1 VDFQGIVQNVE
12 SLPSLSDSAL
22 RIRALYSKGDEL
34 NIKSLVRE
42 IESDALLTANI
53 LKMINSPLYG
63 FSKQIS
69 SVMQAV
75 TLFGVQ
81 MVYGLVVNY
90 AIHSVVVANLRAY
103 GVNNSRFNEVCQMQ
117 SMLMKKWYTPID
129 SFQANLLT
137 PLALIMESGKLI
149 TAKEITLSGKIK
161 EFHAG
166 LKDAENI
173 SVYEHEVFGTSSYFV
188 SGLLFEHWNLD
199 KLYVDLLKGLDYEYD
214 KNSTQNI
221 KYIDSLD
228 VIRTAVN
235 VNDIL
240 SDKSI
245 SKAAEL
251 VVEIGL
257 NKSHFLEVAREIQ
270 YNYEKTQ

>member
-1 VDFQGIVQNVE
+1 MNFHSIVQNVE
-12 SLPSLSDSAL
+12 SLPSLSDTAL
-22 RIRALYSKGDEL
+22 RIRALYSKGDDL
-34 NIKSLVRE
+34 NIKSLVKE

-129 SFQANLLT
+129 SEHAKLLT

-149 TAKEITLSGKIK
+149 TAKEITLAGKIK
-161 EFHAG
+161 EFHEG
-166 LKDAENI
+166 LKYTDNI

-199 KLYVDLLKGLDYEYD
+199 KIYVDILKGLDYEYD
-214 KNSTQNI
+214 KNSAQNI

-257 NKSHFLEVAREIQ
+257 SKSHFLEIAREIQ
-270 YNYEKTQ
+270 YNYEKSL

>member
-1 VDFQGIVQNVE
+1 VDFQSIVQNVE

-90 AIHSVVVANLRAY
+90 AIHSVIVANLRAY

-129 SFQANLLT
+129 SEHAKILT

-161 EFHAG
+161 EFHEG
-166 LKDAENI
+166 LKGAENI

-214 KNSTQNI
+214 KNSAQNI

>member
-1 VDFQGIVQNVE
+1 MNFHSIVQNVE
-12 SLPSLSDSAL
+12 SLPSLSNTAL
-22 RIRALYSKGDEL
+22 RIRALYSKGDDL
-34 NIKSLVRE
+34 NIKSLVKE

-90 AIHSVVVANLRAY
+90 AIHSIVVANLRAY

-129 SFQANLLT
+129 SEHAKLLT

-149 TAKEITLSGKIK
+149 TAKEITLAGKIK
-161 EFHAG
+161 EFHEG
-166 LKDAENI
+166 LKYTENI

-199 KLYVDLLKGLDYEYD
+199 KLYVDILKGLDYEYD
-214 KNSTQNI
+214 KNSAQNI
-221 KYIDSLD
+221 NYIDSLD

-257 NKSHFLEVAREIQ
+257 SKSHFLEIAREIQ
-270 YNYEKTQ
+270 YNYEKSL